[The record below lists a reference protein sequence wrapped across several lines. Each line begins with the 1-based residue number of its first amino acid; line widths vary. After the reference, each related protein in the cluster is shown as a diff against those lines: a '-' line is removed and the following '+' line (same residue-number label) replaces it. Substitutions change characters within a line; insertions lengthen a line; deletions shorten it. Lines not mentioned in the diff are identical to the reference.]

1 MFLRFASKKKVDE
14 RTGRPVGIFTAAYDL
29 RDGETLS
36 QVEEDE
42 LRELLGWFGKHLL
55 IPSKF
60 SRNRNGS
67 HKNTPGISWIKDT
80 ASEVIRELWCLKDF
94 LERQGLAIDVIR
106 TDRPGRIVYEDESQ
120 VIAEPFH
127 QELIG

>member
-1 MFLRFASKKKVDE
+1 MFLRFASEEVDE
-14 RTGRPVGIFTAAYDL
+14 RTGRPVGIFTVAYNL
-29 RDGETLS
+29 RDGGALS
-36 QVEEDE
+36 QIEEDE
-42 LRELLGWFGKHLL
+42 LRELLGWFGKHLS

-60 SRNRNGS
+60 SRNRNSS

-80 ASEVIRELWCLKDF
+80 ANEVIRELWCLKDF
-94 LERQGLAIDVIR
+94 LERQGLVVYVIR
-106 TDRPGRIVYEDESQ
+106 TARPGRIVYEDESQ